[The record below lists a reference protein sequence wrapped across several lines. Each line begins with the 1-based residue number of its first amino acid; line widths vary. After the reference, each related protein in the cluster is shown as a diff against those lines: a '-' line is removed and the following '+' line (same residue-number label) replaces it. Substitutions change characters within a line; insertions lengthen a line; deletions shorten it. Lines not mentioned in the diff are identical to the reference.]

1 MTKVAILFSGQGA
14 QKPGM
19 GKSLYEGDSA
29 AKAIFDKAESV
40 FPGIKEL
47 CFEASQEEL
56 NKTENTQPAT
66 FVCDV
71 AAYAALKSSA
81 DIEVCAMAGFSLGEY
96 AAVAAAGVLP
106 FEDVLKVVVKR
117 AQWMSECAGKNPGCM
132 AAVMGKTPADLLAI
146 IDEVKKEDGLL
157 IMANYNCPGQI
168 VVSGDLDNM
177 DAFLGYCKQNRVK
190 AIKLAVSGAFHSKA
204 MSEAE
209 ENLRNEFAGM
219 DMVYPAFALYSNVTG
234 LPYKEDELK
243 ELLAQQ
249 VSSPVRFEDT
259 VRDIIKDDSITL
271 IECGEGKVLS
281 GLVRKTN
288 KETKVLNVSD
298 IDTLNAC
305 TEEL

>member
-1 MTKVAILFSGQGA
+1 MTRTAILFSGQGA

-56 NKTENTQPAT
+56 NKTENTQPCT

-71 AAYAALKSSA
+71 AAHEALKANA
-81 DIEVCAMAGFSLGEY
+81 DMQVAAMAGFSLGEY

-106 FEDVLKVVVKR
+106 FEKVLETVMKR
-117 AQWMSECAGKNPGCM
+117 AKWMTECAQANPGCM
-132 AAVMGKTPADLLAI
+132 AAVMGKAPLELQAI
-146 IDEVKKEDGLL
+146 IDEVKQEGLL

-168 VVSGDLDNM
+168 VVSGDLNNM
-177 DAFLGYCKQNRVK
+177 DAFLGYCRQNRVK
-190 AIKLAVSGAFHSKA
+190 AIKLAVSGAFHSA
-204 MSEAE
+204 FMAEAE
-209 ENLRNEFAGM
+209 TKLLNEFEGL
-219 DMVYPAFALYSNVTG
+219 DFVYPSFSLYSNVTG
-234 LPYKEDELK
+234 LPYKEEEMK
-243 ELLAQQ
+243 KLLASQ
-249 VSSPVRFEDT
+249 VASPVKFEDT
-259 VRDIIKDDSITL
+259 VRDIIKDESITL

-298 IDTLNAC
+298 MDSLKLTV
-305 TEEL
+305 EEL